1 MKIYH
6 DNIGE
11 VQLIDW
17 MGDDKRAV
25 NAARVSF
32 LKDDLGSSELTDR
45 DEKLIR
51 FLVNHRHTSPF
62 EHMQAT
68 FRIKCPLF
76 VRAQIMRHRTF
87 SYNEV
92 SRRYTEE
99 NIEFYLPECLYKQAD
114 KNLQCS
120 SDERLENE
128 YILKC
133 IYKHSTD
140 ASFESYQIL
149 LDNGV
154 SRESARMV
162 LPQNL
167 YTTFWMSGNLHNFLK
182 FLDLRLDKHVQY
194 ETVRVAQGI
203 ETQLRERFPATLK
216 AFDKHK

>member
-1 MKIYH
+1 MKIYE
-6 DNIGE
+6 DGIGE
-11 VQLIDW
+11 VKLIDW

-32 LKDDLGSSELTDR
+32 LKDDFESSDLTDR

-51 FLVNHRHTSPF
+51 FLVSHKHTSPF
-62 EHMQAT
+62 EHMYAT

-92 SRRYTEE
+92 SRRYTDE
-99 NIEFYLPECLYKQAD
+99 NVEFYLPSKLYKQAE

-120 SDERLENE
+120 SDESPDNE
-128 YILKC
+128 YILKS
-133 IYKHSTD
+133 IYKHSTE
-140 ASFESYQIL
+140 ASFESYNIL

-154 SRESARMV
+154 SRESARML
-162 LPQNL
+162 LPQNM

-182 FLDLRLDKHVQY
+182 FLQLRLDKHVQY

-203 ETQLRERFPATLK
+203 EEQLRERFPVTLE
-216 AFDKHK
+216 AFNLQK

>member
-32 LKDDLGSSELTDR
+32 LKDDLGSSELTSR

-62 EHMQAT
+62 EHMYAT

-92 SRRYTEE
+92 SRRYTDEE
-99 NIEFYLPECLYKQAD
+99 IEFYLPEYLYKQAD

-128 YILKC
+128 YILKG
-133 IYKHSTD
+133 IYKHSTE

-182 FLDLRLDKHVQY
+182 FLSLRLDEHVQY

-203 ETQLRERFPATLK
+203 EDLLRQRFPVTLD
-216 AFDKHK
+216 AFSINK